1 MKIYTTI
8 LEEHDFYDAARRAGV
23 GVLALTTAR
32 GRGETVYDVELTGS
46 SYYYLKA
53 NYCKAATHDEW
64 GFFQAYLFRRD
75 PGMRSRDYTSAQDF
89 ETKTG
94 GAYSRAWLDTH
105 A

>member
-1 MKIYTTI
+1 MKIYTTV
-8 LEEHDFYDAARRAGV
+8 LEENDFYDAARQAGV
-23 GVLALTTAR
+23 GVVALTTAR
-32 GRGETVYDVELTGS
+32 GRVETVYDVELTGS
-46 SYYYLKA
+46 SYYFLKA

-75 PGMRSRDYTSAQDF
+75 PGMRSSYYNSAREF
-89 ETKTG
+89 EATTG